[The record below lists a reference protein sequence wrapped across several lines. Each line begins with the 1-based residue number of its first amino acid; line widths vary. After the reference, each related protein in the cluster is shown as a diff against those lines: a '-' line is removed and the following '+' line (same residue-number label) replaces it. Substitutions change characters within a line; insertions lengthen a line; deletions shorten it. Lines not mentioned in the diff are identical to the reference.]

1 MKLHLYLY
9 MILAALMVAGP
20 VSVSAGGSA
29 EDSAGPEEQD
39 RESSAETT
47 SSIDVE
53 EMETHMRSLLE
64 DVGVRTFDER
74 ISAVDFGLPSLTD
87 DERRLSDYSGQF
99 VFLNFWATWCP
110 PCREEMPSMEV
121 MHHELADLPFR
132 VVAIDVQEG
141 RDTVAAFVDEMD
153 YSFEILLDE
162 SGRVAANY
170 GVRGIPT
177 TYFISPAGTV
187 LGMLVGTR
195 YWDEPDILETM
206 QKIAEIAERAEAAG
220 S

>member
-1 MKLHLYLY
+1 MKIHIYL
-9 MILAALMVAGP
+9 AMVLVACFIAVP
-20 VSVSAGGSA
+20 ATVSAGGSA
-29 EDSAGPEEQD
+29 EEATATAEASSEGSTDAS
-39 RESSAETT
+39 ESIGT
-47 SSIDVE
+47 E
-53 EMETHMRSLLE
+53 EMETQMRDLLDE
-64 DVGVRTFDER
+64 IGVRTFDEQ
-74 ISAVDFGLPSLTD
+74 IAAVDFGIPSLTA
-87 DERRLSDYSGQF
+87 EKTSLSDYLGEF

-121 MHHELADLPFR
+121 MHGELSDFPFQIL
-132 VVAIDVQEG
+132 AIDVQEG
-141 RDTVAAFVDEMD
+141 ADVVGDFVEEMG
-153 YSFEILLDE
+153 YSFPILLDE

-195 YWDEPDILETM
+195 YWDEPEILATM
-206 QKIAEIAERAEAAG
+206 REIAELAHAAG

>member
-1 MKLHLYLY
+1 MKLHLYLGV
-9 MILAALMVAGP
+9 MLIVLFAGP
-20 VSVSAGGSA
+20 APTLFAGGA
-29 EDSAGPEEQD
+29 EERPREPEE
-39 RESSAETT
+39 EP
-47 SSIDVE
+47 IDPVD
-53 EMETHMRSLLE
+53 MEARMRALLDE
-64 DVGVRTFDER
+64 IGIRTFEER
-74 ISAVDFGLPSLTD
+74 ITAVDFGIPSLAG
-87 DERRLSDYSGQF
+87 DETSLSDYEGQF

-121 MHHELADLPFR
+121 MHQELSELPCR
-132 VVAIDVQEG
+132 VVAIDVQEQK
-141 RDTVAAFVDEMD
+141 DTVASFVEEMG
-153 YSFEILLDE
+153 YSFPILLDE

-195 YWDEPDILETM
+195 YWDERDILAAMRE
-206 QKIAEIAERAEAAG
+206 IAEIAAAETAR